1 MNKKQQASLE
11 TSKKILAIAR
21 KHFSLKGYAEASLE
35 EIVDELGMTRGA
47 LYHHFGNKKT
57 LFTAVLAQIQSEL
70 GSYVEKNA
78 LEAHDSWEQ
87 LVEGCVAFVRFATL
101 TENKRIL
108 LLDGPNVV
116 EWKEWRRQDKANSF
130 FHLREQLDI
139 LSKEGRLISI
149 DLDMAAHMI
158 SGALN
163 ELSLFLAEKED
174 EAEVRGA
181 VRSLLR
187 GFKNHGEKG

>member
-21 KHFSLKGYAEASLE
+21 KHFSLKGFSETSLE

-116 EWKEWRRQDKANSF
+116 EWKEWRRQGEANSF
-130 FHLREQLDI
+130 FHLREQLEI
-139 LSKEGRLISI
+139 LSKEGKLISI

-163 ELSLFLAEKED
+163 ELSLFLAEKEE
-174 EAEVRGA
+174 EAEVRGI

-187 GFKNHGEKG
+187 GIKNHGKKG

>member
-1 MNKKQQASLE
+1 M
-11 TSKKILAIAR
+11 
-21 KHFSLKGYAEASLE
+21 
-35 EIVDELGMTRGA
+35 
-47 LYHHFGNKKT
+47 
-57 LFTAVLAQIQSEL
+57 
-70 GSYVEKNA
+70 
-78 LEAHDSWEQ
+78 
-87 LVEGCVAFVRFATL
+87 EGCVAFVRFATL

-116 EWKEWRRQDKANSF
+116 EWKEWRRQDESNSF

-149 DLDMAAHMI
+149 NLDMAAHMI

-163 ELSLFLAEKED
+163 ELSLFLAEKEE

-181 VRSLLR
+181 VSSLLK
-187 GFKNHGEKG
+187 GFKNYGKKS